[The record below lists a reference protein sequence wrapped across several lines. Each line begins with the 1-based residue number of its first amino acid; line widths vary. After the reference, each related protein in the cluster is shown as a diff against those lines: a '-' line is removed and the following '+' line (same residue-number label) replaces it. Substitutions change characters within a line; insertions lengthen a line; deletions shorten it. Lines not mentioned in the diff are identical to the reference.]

1 MTIDEK
7 INEIEN
13 RLKTEAKIMA
23 NPNDYHESFHL
34 ACTEY
39 VKLKGLWMEFG
50 VFTGRSIEQFSRK
63 TPDVIYGFDCFD
75 GLPEFWDE
83 NNPKGCYGLGG
94 QIPPGY
100 IVGENHSMFNTS
112 LPTSWKP
119 WPDNVKLV
127 KGYFEDTLPLFLKKF
142 AGDVA
147 FVHIDGDLYSSAKT
161 VFDNLKS
168 RFKAGSIILFD
179 EILDY
184 DSYREHEI
192 KAFAEFLL
200 DTGFDYIPHLYQNLG
215 YSQGLFELK

>member
-1 MTIDEK
+1 MTIDQK
-7 INEIEN
+7 IDEIEN

-23 NPNDYHESFHL
+23 KHDYHETFHL

-63 TPDVIYGFDCFD
+63 APDVIYGFDCFD
-75 GLPEFWDE
+75 GLPEYWDE

-112 LPTSWKP
+112 LPTNWKP
-119 WPDNVKLV
+119 WPENVKLV
-127 KGYFEDTLPLFLKKF
+127 KGYFEDTLPVFLKKF
-142 AGDVA
+142 EGDVA

-161 VFDNLKS
+161 VFDNLKP
-168 RFKAGSIILFD
+168 RFKKGSVILFD
-179 EILDY
+179 EIVDY
-184 DSYREHEI
+184 AAYREHEI

-200 DTGFDYIPHLYQNLG
+200 DTGFDYTPHLYQNLG